1 MNIRKNLSALV
12 ATAALLL
19 FVGLV
24 AFGPSYNASAAPQ
37 AAVTPVAGVVHS
49 GVRSDNLTFWTTE
62 VITQDGCSALLNIQ
76 DHAKVDLQW
85 VIDQGTLTNTTS
97 FTTMWTNTG
106 SASNLVTD
114 TTVVNANSADATA
127 GGQFA
132 LFGRQ
137 ACIYADVT
145 NANPLTVTFI
155 GVAK

>member
-1 MNIRKNLSALV
+1 MNIRKNLLALV
-12 ATAALLL
+12 ATAVILL

-24 AFGPSYNASAAPQ
+24 AFGPSRDVAAAPQ

-49 GVRSDNLTFWTTE
+49 GVRSDNLTFFSTE

-85 VIDQGTLTNTTS
+85 IIDQGTTNTTT
-97 FTTMWTNTG
+97 FTTRWTNTG

-114 TTVVNANSADATA
+114 ATVVSANTADATS

-137 ACIYADVT
+137 ACIYADVSNT
-145 NANPLTVTFI
+145 NTLTVTFI

>member
-1 MNIRKNLSALV
+1 MSIRKNLSVLV

-24 AFGPSYNASAAPQ
+24 SFGPSYNASAAPQ
-37 AAVTPVAGVVHS
+37 AAVTPVANVVHS

-85 VIDQGTLTNTTS
+85 VIDQGTTNTTT
-97 FTTMWTNTG
+97 FTTRWTNTG
-106 SASNLVTD
+106 STANLVTD
-114 TTVVNANSADATA
+114 ATVVSANAADATS

-137 ACIYADVT
+137 ACIYADVSNT
-145 NANPLTVTFI
+145 NTLTVTFI